1 MDGISNFSKKYG
13 KAASL
18 LTIFV
23 IWSSIFSMIVSINT
37 EDFVFNIAQP
47 VYAQNNQTEVGAVQ
61 KESLVKDESLRQQIT
76 RNDNNDFRPGIVTN
90 PAPQNCG
97 INPNAPPCC
106 TPGEDEGCIGEVPQN
121 CGINPNAPPCCT
133 PGEDEGCIGEVP
145 RTVE

>member
-1 MDGISNFSKKYG
+1 M
-13 KAASL
+13 
-18 LTIFV
+18 
-23 IWSSIFSMIVSINT
+23 
-37 EDFVFNIAQP
+37 
-47 VYAQNNQTEVGAVQ
+47 
-61 KESLVKDESLRQQIT
+61 RQQIT

-106 TPGEDEGCIGEVPQN
+106 TPGEDEGCMAKYQN

-133 PGEDEGCIGEVP
+133 PGEDEGCLGEVPQNCGINPNAPPCCHLERMKDVWAKYPELWNKSKCTTMCTPGEDEGCIGKVP

>member
-1 MDGISNFSKKYG
+1 MDKISNFNKQYG
-13 KAASL
+13 KPASL

-37 EDFVFNIAQP
+37 GDFVFNLSQP
-47 VYAQNNQTEVGAVQ
+47 VFAQNNQTEVGAVQ
-61 KESLVKDESLRQQIT
+61 KESLVKDESLQKQNTI
-76 RNDNNDFRPGIVTN
+76 NDNNKLQPGIVTN

-106 TPGEDEGCIGEVPQN
+106 TPGEDK
-121 CGINPNAPPCCT
+121 
-133 PGEDEGCIGEVP
+133 GCIGEVP